1 MLRLTKHLIWTAVG
15 EPAPEN
21 VRTRFALPATSGVAG
36 GKLSAASSAQCPEAI
51 HLDITVPAR
60 EQAVYLLH
68 VGAEV
73 EHALMA
79 QYLYAA
85 YSLGGSQLSE
95 EHQKLVR
102 QWRDV
107 IVQIAREEMAHWAT
121 VENILTLLDAP
132 LNFAREDFPIPR
144 DLYPFDFELEPL
156 TKRSLGKY
164 VLAEMPTED
173 VVKKLGLEKKIDEIR
188 KYVGGP
194 AAQDKCTVH
203 RVGIIYSAI
212 VALFQPPVSPQE
224 PPKAPPA
231 FIRSEDILAESNLFQ
246 VRPEEWGLGYKDL
259 LIGTALDRSTAATA
273 ITAISIQGEG
283 SDIDNLQ
290 TSHFGLFLDIYDKFP
305 DESGWRP
312 ARPVARNPTTD
323 DDAPPERRITHPL
336 ALRWAELFNLRYR
349 MLLMFLVHSF
359 DIEAPVSPSQRTSRG
374 LLISWAFG
382 EMYNLRSIASILMDL
397 PLRKDAGGLFAGP
410 PFEMPY
416 SLALAPRESGRW
428 RQHRDMLQASQ
439 MCIDGL
445 EGLEKEEALHAGYLQ
460 GLRTADRDALDQIT
474 ILLGGL

>member
-1 MLRLTKHLIWTAVG
+1 MSRLTKHLVWTAPN

-21 VRTRFALPATSGVAG
+21 ARTGFAITAMLRAAAAAKPGITAAG
-36 GKLSAASSAQCPEAI
+36 SNLEALD
-51 HLDITVPAR
+51 LDITLPAR

-85 YSLGGSQLSE
+85 YSLGGPSLTDEQ
-95 EHQKLVR
+95 QKLVR
-102 QWRDV
+102 QWRDT
-107 IVQIAREEMAHWAT
+107 IVQIAREEMGHWAT
-121 VENILTLLDAP
+121 VENILTLLAAP
-132 LNFAREDFPIPR
+132 LNFAREDFPIPK

-164 VLAEMPTED
+164 VLAEMPTEE
-173 VVKKLGLEKKIDEIR
+173 VIGKLGLQKKIEEIR
-188 KYVGGP
+188 KFVGG
-194 AAQDKCTVH
+194 AAAHDKRTVH

-212 VALFQPPVSPQE
+212 NDLFQKPVSPQE
-224 PPKAPPA
+224 PPQSPPA
-231 FIRSEDILAESNLFQ
+231 FIRSEDILADSRRFQ
-246 VRPEEWGLGYKDL
+246 VRPEEWGLGYKDM
-259 LIGTALDRSTAATA
+259 LIGTAVDRDTASAA
-273 ITAISIQGEG
+273 ITAISLQGEG

-305 DESGWRP
+305 DENGWQP
-312 ARPVARNPTTD
+312 ARNVARNPTTD
-323 DDAPPERRITHPL
+323 DDAPAARRITHPL
-336 ALRWAELFNLRYR
+336 ALRWAELFNVRYR

-359 DIEAPVSPSQRTSRG
+359 QIEAPADASQRTPRG

-382 EMYNLRSIASILMDL
+382 EMYNLRSIANILMDL
-397 PLRKDAGGLFAGP
+397 PLSDDRDKLLAGP

-439 MCIDGL
+439 LCIG
-445 EGLEKEEALHAGYLQ
+445 GLEKEKDADHERYLQ
-460 GLRTADRDALDQIT
+460 GLKAADEQALDQIT
-474 ILLGGL
+474 TLLGGL

>member
-1 MLRLTKHLIWTAVG
+1 MSRLTKHLVWTAPT

-21 VRTRFALPATSGVAG
+21 ARTQFAP
-36 GKLSAASSAQCPEAI
+36 SAALRVAVATDRGVQPAMTNLEALD
-51 HLDITVPAR
+51 LDISLPAR

-85 YSLGGSQLSE
+85 YSLGGPQLTDE
-95 EHQKLVR
+95 QQTLVR

-107 IVQIAREEMAHWAT
+107 IVQIAREEMGHWAA
-121 VENILTLLDAP
+121 VENILTLLGAP
-132 LNFAREDFPIPR
+132 LNFAREDFPVPR
-144 DLYPFDFELEPL
+144 ALYPFEFELEPL
-156 TKRSLGKY
+156 TKKSLGKY

-173 VVKKLGLEKKIDEIR
+173 VVKKLGLEEKIEEIR
-188 KYVGGP
+188 RYVGGE
-194 AAQDKCTVH
+194 AARDKSTVH

-212 VALFQPPVSPQE
+212 NELFQAPVSPQE
-224 PPKAPPA
+224 PPEVPPA
-231 FIRSEDILAESNLFQ
+231 FIRSEDILADSRRFQ

-259 LIGTALDRSTAATA
+259 LIGMAVDRSSASAA
-273 ITAISIQGEG
+273 ITAISVQGEG
-283 SDIDNLQ
+283 STVGDVQ
-290 TSHFGLFLDIYDKFP
+290 TSHFGLFLDIYDRFP
-305 DESGWRP
+305 DENGWQP

-323 DDAPPERRITHPL
+323 CNAPEDRRITHPL

-359 DIEAPVSPSQRTSRG
+359 HIEAPADLSQRTPRG

-382 EMYNLRSIASILMDL
+382 EMYNLRSIANILMDL
-397 PLRKDAGGLFAGP
+397 PLHEDDGTLRAGP

-416 SLALAPRESGRW
+416 SLVLAPRESGRW

-439 MCIDGL
+439 LCICGL
-445 EGLEKEEALHAGYLQ
+445 EEEGASQTSYLQ
-460 GLRTADRDALDQIT
+460 GLRTADQQALDQIT
-474 ILLGGL
+474 TLLGGL

>member
-1 MLRLTKHLIWTAVG
+1 VSRLTKHLVWTAIDA
-15 EPAPEN
+15 PAPEN
-21 VRTRFALPATSGVAG
+21 ARTRFGLMAASGVAATS
-36 GKLSAASSAQCPEAI
+36 KPSAASATHCPEAI
-51 HLDITVPAR
+51 HLDIALPAR

-85 YSLGGSQLSE
+85 YSLGGSQLSAE
-95 EHQKLVR
+95 QQKLVR

-107 IVQIAREEMAHWAT
+107 IVQIAREEMAHWVT

-132 LNFAREDFPIPR
+132 LNFVREDFPIPR

-173 VVKKLGLEKKIDEIR
+173 VVKKLGLEKKIEEVR
-188 KYVGGP
+188 RYVGGN
-194 AAQDKCTVH
+194 AAHDTCTVH

-212 VALFQPPVSPQE
+212 STLFQAPVSPQE
-224 PPKAPPA
+224 PPKEPPA
-231 FIRSEDILAESNLFQ
+231 FIRSEDILAESRRFQ

-259 LIGTALDRSTAATA
+259 LIGTAVDRATA
-273 ITAISIQGEG
+273 GGAIAAISIQGEG

-290 TSHFGLFLDIYDKFP
+290 TSHFGLFLDIYDNFP
-305 DESGWRP
+305 DEKGWRP

-323 DDAPPERRITHPL
+323 DDAPPDSRITHPL

-359 DIEAPVSPSQRTSRG
+359 DIEAPVSASQRTPRG

-382 EMYNLRSIASILMDL
+382 EMYNLRSIANILMEL
-397 PLRKDAGGLFAGP
+397 PLHKDGGNPLAGP

-416 SLALAPRESGRW
+416 SLALAPREPGRW
-428 RQHRDMLQASQ
+428 RQHRDLLQASQ
-439 MCIDGL
+439 MCVSGL
-445 EGLEKEEALHAGYLQ
+445 GENGAGHSGYLH
-460 GLRTADRDALDQIT
+460 GLRTADGDALDQIT
-474 ILLGGL
+474 TLLGGL

>member
-1 MLRLTKHLIWTAVG
+1 VSRLTKHLVWTAID

-21 VRTRFALPATSGVAG
+21 VRTRFALAATSHGT
-36 GKLSAASSAQCPEAI
+36 AAAQPSIAAAAQCPETI
-51 HLDITVPAR
+51 HLDIALPAR

-85 YSLGGSQLSE
+85 YSLGGPQLSE
-95 EHQKLVR
+95 EQQKLVR

-107 IVQIAREEMAHWAT
+107 LVQIAREEMAHWAT

-144 DLYPFDFELEPL
+144 DLYPFAFELEPL

-164 VLAEMPTED
+164 VLAEMPAED

-188 KYVGGP
+188 KYVGG
-194 AAQDKCTVH
+194 AAAHDTCTVH
-203 RVGIIYSAI
+203 RVGIIYGAI
-212 VALFQPPVSPQE
+212 IALFQPPVSPQE
-224 PPKAPPA
+224 PPKEPPA
-231 FIRSEDILAESNLFQ
+231 FIRSEDILAASGRFQ

-259 LIGTALDRSTAATA
+259 LIGSAVDRGTAANA

-305 DESGWRP
+305 DENGWRP
-312 ARPVARNPTTD
+312 ARSVARNPTTD
-323 DDAPPERRITHPL
+323 DDAPPDRRITHPL

-349 MLLMFLVHSF
+349 TLLMFLVHSF
-359 DIEAPVSPSQRTSRG
+359 DIESPVSPSQRTSRG

-382 EMYNLRSIASILMDL
+382 EMYNLRSIANILMDL
-397 PLRKDAGGLFAGP
+397 PLREDGSELFAGP

-428 RQHRDMLQASQ
+428 RQHRDMLQASEL
-439 MCIDGL
+439 CIAGL
-445 EGLEKEEALHAGYLQ
+445 EEEDTAHTGYLK
-460 GLRTADRDALDQIT
+460 GLQTADHDALDQIT
-474 ILLGGL
+474 VLLGGL

>member
-1 MLRLTKHLIWTAVG
+1 VSRLTKHLVWTAID

-21 VRTRFALPATSGVAG
+21 VRTQFGLIATSRIATTATPSVAT
-36 GKLSAASSAQCPEAI
+36 AVQCPETI
-51 HLDITVPAR
+51 HLDITLPER

-95 EHQKLVR
+95 EQQKLVR

-173 VVKKLGLEKKIDEIR
+173 VVKKLGLEKKIDEIH
-188 KYVGGP
+188 KYVGG
-194 AAQDKCTVH
+194 ASAHDKCTVH
-203 RVGIIYSAI
+203 RVGIIYSTI

-224 PPKAPPA
+224 PPKDPPA
-231 FIRSEDILAESNLFQ
+231 FIRSEDILAESKRFQ
-246 VRPEEWGLGYKDL
+246 VRPEEWGLGYNDL
-259 LIGTALDRSTAATA
+259 LIGTALDRGTAADA
-273 ITAISIQGEG
+273 IAAISIQGEG

-305 DESGWRP
+305 DEDGWRP
-312 ARPVARNPTTD
+312 TRPVARNPTTD
-323 DDAPPERRITHPL
+323 DDAPPDRRITHPL

-359 DIEAPVSPSQRTSRG
+359 DIEAPVGPSQRTSRG

-382 EMYNLRSIASILMDL
+382 EMYNLRSIANILMDL
-397 PLRKDAGGLFAGP
+397 PLRKDAGGLLAGP

-416 SLALAPRESGRW
+416 SLALASRESGRW
-428 RQHRDMLQASQ
+428 RQHRDMLRASEL
-439 MCIDGL
+439 CIAGL
-445 EGLEKEEALHAGYLQ
+445 EEDTAHTGYLK
-460 GLRTADRDALDQIT
+460 GLRTADHDAMDQIT